1 MRKALITGVVCVVI
15 LGMGGAVV
23 VAAINSARDAEP
35 AGPNHAERVPNVKVK
50 IVAAE
55 ELRDRLE
62 LTGTVY
68 AWQDVTL
75 SAEVGGKIDW
85 KGVQTGQQVKQ
96 GQELYRIDSLALQAA
111 LDQAEAQNRLASQ
124 EFDRAQRLLDR
135 GVSTKQNE
143 DSAVANRDVSSA
155 SLRAMKI
162 QLEKSVVK
170 APFDAIVDRVLQ
182 EQDEYADVGRPLVR
196 LVQLHRVKI
205 KVGIPE
211 RDIPFFK
218 VGDTVP
224 LRLDAYPDKT
234 FTGEIHTIT
243 PTADFTTHTF
253 TAEVAVENPD
263 NVLKPGMIAR
273 VELVRK
279 IYPDSI
285 VVPIF
290 AAVLLDDQRYV
301 LVEEEGK
308 AQLRPVEIGVIQG
321 NNVQITK
328 GLSPGEHLIVV
339 GQRDVRPGEPVTVQ
353 ETLQ

>member
-1 MRKALITGVVCVVI
+1 M
-15 LGMGGAVV
+15 
-23 VAAINSARDAEP
+23 AAISSAREAEP

-50 IVAAE
+50 VVAAE

-68 AWQDVTL
+68 PWQDVTV

-85 KGVQTGQQVKQ
+85 KGVQVGQEVKQ
-96 GQELYRIDSLALQAA
+96 GQELYRVDSLALRAA
-111 LDQAEAQNRLASQ
+111 LDQAEAQSRLASQ
-124 EFDRAQRLLDR
+124 EFDRVQRLLDR

-155 SLRAMKI
+155 SLRAMQI

-170 APFDAIVDRVLQ
+170 APFDAIVDRVFQ
-182 EQDEYADVGRPLVR
+182 EQDEYADVGKPLVR
-196 LVQLHRVKI
+196 LVQLHRVKV

-218 VGDTVP
+218 AGDQVT
-224 LRLDAYPDKT
+224 LRLDAYPEQS
-234 FTGEIHTIT
+234 FQGVIHTIT

-253 TAEVAVENPD
+253 TAEIAVENPD

-273 VELVRK
+273 VDLVRK
-279 IYPDSI
+279 VYPDSI

-290 AAVLLDDQRYV
+290 SAILLDDQRYV
-301 LVEEEGK
+301 FVERNGMAE
-308 AQLRPVEIGVIQG
+308 LRPVEVGVIQG
-321 NNVQITK
+321 NNVQITS
-328 GLSPGEHLIVV
+328 GLAPGDHLIVV
-339 GQRDVRPGEPVTVQ
+339 GQRDVRPGEPVSVQ